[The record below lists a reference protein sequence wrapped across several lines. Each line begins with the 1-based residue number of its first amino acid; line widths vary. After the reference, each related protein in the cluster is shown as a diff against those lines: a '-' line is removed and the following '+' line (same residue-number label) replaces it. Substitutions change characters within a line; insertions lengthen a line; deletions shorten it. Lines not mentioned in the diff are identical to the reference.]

1 MLKTVTVPYPFAGRK
16 PSEPGLKNGFVQ
28 YCNAGVYEDFNILY
42 KYIFAPSGKKDV
54 LLHLDFELKESKSS
68 IKIEKI
74 NKPKNKKK
82 MKKVLFAMAIAAMFG
97 FVACNNNK
105 TEEPAQDTAAVE
117 AAACCEEQTA
127 SDTATVENM
136 VEEVVSDAVEA
147 AVAE

>member
-1 MLKTVTVPYPFAGRK
+1 
-16 PSEPGLKNGFVQ
+16 
-28 YCNAGVYEDFNILY
+28 
-42 KYIFAPSGKKDV
+42 
-54 LLHLDFELKESKSS
+54 
-68 IKIEKI
+68 
-74 NKPKNKKK
+74 

-105 TEEPAQDTAAVE
+105 TEEPAQDSAAVE

-136 VEEVVSDAVEA
+136 VEEVVSDGVEA